1 MKLGDLV
8 DFHSR
13 AWVFKHAEERYSNP
27 GLIIKKNKSSATVYW
42 SDGKIT
48 TEYNTYLKLVTKQEQ

>member
-13 AWVFKHAEERYSNP
+13 AWIFKHAETRYSNP
-27 GLIIKKNKSSATVYW
+27 GLVIKKNNDSAIVYW
-42 SDGKIT
+42 SDGRIT
-48 TEYNTYLKLVTKQEQ
+48 TEHNTYLKLAAK